1 MNRRSMNRRSL
12 CLAAAATALA
22 VPLAGC
28 VTVHGERADIA
39 SVRPAEAAEVLANF
53 ATVNN
58 AATKAYDESL
68 IGTIESGALGGIDE
82 AGVRAKHANHPEG
95 NTSFS
100 PLAFSDSRFLVP
112 EQRGWPKFFV
122 ADTATNRGGDSRWLL
137 VFRRSAAG
145 NPWRASFL
153 AVVAPDA
160 LPALATDADG
170 HVLPLPVAG
179 TDLLV
184 QPGQLSAAY
193 TSYLQQ
199 APTAPPF
206 AAGPATSELLAGRD
220 KNRRTAN
227 SVTQYADQPAA
238 GGDFTPIALR
248 TKDGGALV
256 FFASRHQTRATYRAG
271 YRLTID
277 QDTKALMTGTPRTS
291 VTLSR
296 VGQQAVTV
304 PARGAGA
311 DGKDGTDAKMAVL
324 SRLVGLV
331 SATGA

>member
-1 MNRRSMNRRSL
+1 MNRRSL

-53 ATVNN
+53 AKVNN

-68 IGTIESGALGGIDE
+68 VAEIESGALGAIDE

-95 NTSFS
+95 NASFT

-112 EQRGWPKFFV
+112 RQRGWPKFFV

-137 VFRRSAAG
+137 VFRRFTAG
-145 NPWRASFL
+145 DPWKASFL
-153 AVVAPDA
+153 AVMAPDA
-160 LPALATDADG
+160 LPALATDKDG
-170 HVLPLPVAG
+170 LVEALPAAG

-184 QPGQLSAAY
+184 QPGRLSTAY

-199 APTAPPF
+199 APAAPAF
-206 AAGPATSELLAGRD
+206 ADGPATSELLAGRD

-227 SVTQYADQPAA
+227 SVTQYADQPAD
-238 GGDFTPIALR
+238 GGDFTPVALR
-248 TKDGGALV
+248 TRSGGALV
-256 FFASRHQTRATYRAG
+256 LFASRHQTRATYREG
-271 YRLTID
+271 YQLSID

-296 VGQQAVTV
+296 MSQQAATV
-304 PARGAGA
+304 PARSAGP
-311 DGKDGTDAKMAVL
+311 DAKTTVL
-324 SRLVGLV
+324 SRLAGLV